1 MHTSKRLKSSDFQYR
16 IHDKGKSVRADFSSF
31 CTDYHE
37 LDRIGV
43 VSPRIGDGVLH
54 TSYALLSL
62 TTAFY
67 DILRSRTSDF
77 FDYPQHFAF
86 INTSGEIDKA
96 LVGATW
102 GNLDVWPDSNWI
114 AASGTMPQTVKTVF
128 DYQIN
133 RLFWPQ
139 NFKPASDKQRLPAYM
154 FKILSNRLK
163 AVYYYNTAHPNIE
176 IHATQQV
183 ETVVAQSI
191 AQLPEGDAQIQP
203 YDLKHSGEE
212 GFPYVQ
218 LYRKVE
224 GSDFLE
230 EMERFFDQS

>member
-1 MHTSKRLKSSDFQYR
+1 MHTSKRLKASDFQYR
-16 IHDKGKSVRADFSSF
+16 IYDNEKRVSADFSDF

-37 LDRIGV
+37 LDRVGV
-43 VSPRIGDGVLH
+43 VSPRIGDGVHH
-54 TSYALLSL
+54 TSYALLAL

-67 DILRSRTSDF
+67 DVLRSRPFDF

-86 INTSGEIDKA
+86 IETDDEIDKA
-96 LVGATW
+96 LVAATW

-114 AASGTMPQTVKTVF
+114 GVSRTMPQIIKQVF

-139 NFKPASDKQRLPAYM
+139 DFKPASATQRLPAYM
-154 FKILSNRLK
+154 FRILSNRLK
-163 AVYYYNTAHPNIE
+163 AVYYYNTTHPNIE

-183 ETVVAQSI
+183 ETVVAHSI
-191 AQLPEGDAQIQP
+191 AQLPETEARRQP
-203 YDLKHSGEE
+203 HGLNQSGEE
-212 GFPYVQ
+212 GFPYLQ

-224 GSDFLE
+224 GSDFLGN
-230 EMERFFDQS
+230 MERFFEQ

>member
-16 IHDKGKSVRADFSSF
+16 VHDKGKSVSADFSSF
-31 CTDYHE
+31 CANYHE

-43 VSPRIGDGVLH
+43 VSPRLGDGVLH

-67 DILRSRTSDF
+67 DVYRSRTSDF

-86 INTSGEIDKA
+86 IDMNGEIDKTV
-96 LVGATW
+96 LGATW

-114 AASGTMPQTVKTVF
+114 AAPGTIPKTVKKVF

-139 NFKPASDKQRLPAYM
+139 NFQPASDKQRLPAYM
-154 FKILSNRLK
+154 LRILRNRLK
-163 AVYYYNTAHPNIE
+163 AVYYYNATHPNIE

-191 AQLPEGDAQIQP
+191 AQLPEDEVQRQLCGSKQSD
-203 YDLKHSGEE
+203 EE

-230 EMERFFDQS
+230 ELERFFDQ

>member
-1 MHTSKRLKSSDFQYR
+1 MHTSKRLKASDFQYR
-16 IHDKGKSVRADFSSF
+16 IHHKGKSDSADFSDF
-31 CTDYHE
+31 CTNYHE

-43 VSPRIGDGVLH
+43 VSPRIGDGVRH

-67 DILRSRTSDF
+67 DVLRGRASDF

-86 INTSGEIDKA
+86 IETDNEIDKA

-114 AASGTMPQTVKTVF
+114 AAPRTMPQIIKQVF

-139 NFKPASDKQRLPAYM
+139 DFKSASDEQRLPAYM
-154 FKILSNRLK
+154 FRILGNRLK
-163 AVYYYNTAHPNIE
+163 AVYYYNTTHPNIE

-191 AQLPEGDAQIQP
+191 AQLPEGEAQSQP
-203 YDLKHSGEE
+203 HALNQSGEE
-212 GFPYVQ
+212 GFPYLQ

-224 GSDFLE
+224 GSDFLKNI
-230 EMERFFDQS
+230 ERFFER